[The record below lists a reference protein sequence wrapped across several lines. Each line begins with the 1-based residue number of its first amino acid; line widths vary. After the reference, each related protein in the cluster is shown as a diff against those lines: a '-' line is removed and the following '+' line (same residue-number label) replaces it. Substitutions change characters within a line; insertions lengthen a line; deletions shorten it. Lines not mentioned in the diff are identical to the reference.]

1 MDVHH
6 QPKSVPLVQ
15 SSLAKTVHV
24 SEFARRFRLDHAEE
38 NRLRKLLGPIAKEID
53 LLRNAGR

>member
-1 MDVHH
+1 MHYQPDNSKPPTH
-6 QPKSVPLVQ
+6 QNGAKSVLV
-15 SSLAKTVHV
+15 SDFAK
-24 SEFARRFRLDHAEE
+24 RFRLDRVEE

>member
-1 MDVHH
+1 M
-6 QPKSVPLVQ
+6 L
-15 SSLAKTVHV
+15 V
-24 SEFARRFRLDHAEE
+24 SEFAKRFRLGQEEE

>member
-1 MDVHH
+1 MHNNRNE
-6 QPKSVPLVQ
+6 PRLTAT
-15 SSLAKTVHV
+15 AKTVLV
-24 SEFARRFRLDHAEE
+24 SEFARRFRLDRVEE

>member
-1 MDVHH
+1 MHH
-6 QPKSVPLVQ
+6 SAKPVPSPQ
-15 SSLAKTVHV
+15 SEAAKTVLV
-24 SEFARRFRLDHAEE
+24 SEFAQRFRLDQVEE